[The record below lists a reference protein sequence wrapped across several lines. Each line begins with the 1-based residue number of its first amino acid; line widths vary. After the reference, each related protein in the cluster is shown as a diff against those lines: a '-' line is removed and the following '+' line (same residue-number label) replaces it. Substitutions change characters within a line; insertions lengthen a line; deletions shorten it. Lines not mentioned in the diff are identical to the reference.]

1 MSRFT
6 FVLLA
11 ISLFACAPQPTPM
24 PSRVKAVSKKSSR
37 EADLISVLLR
47 LSTPIT
53 IYSKR
58 RIKAYFMKSR
68 ILPVTRQT
76 ITKRC

>member
-1 MSRFT
+1 MSHFT

-37 EADLISVLLR
+37 EADLISALLR

-58 RIKAYFMKSR
+58 RMAYLMKSR
-68 ILPVTRQT
+68 ILLVTRRT